1 MKRKYWLKKNTIVI
15 TIIVMVSVFLTGCG
29 VKKIGKEDAEVQKME
44 YTVVEELSIPEELK
58 ELIEEKKIKEFQ
70 VSFASGKE
78 LYLAV
83 GYGEQETGGYSIV
96 VERLEETPEAVYFET
111 NLLGPD
117 KDEKVSQRVSYPYI
131 VVKTEYRDKDI
142 FYE

>member
-58 ELIEEKKIKEFQ
+58 ELIEEKKIKEFR